1 MSCRLVPEIC
11 LRRMVSRRRC
21 DTLLFSCFF
30 FYSSASFLAPR
41 AHSAQ
46 SPHMP
51 LTGPFSSSNLK
62 VSFLTDLRLDLKS
75 TSEVLLATILSLSN
89 LQVVMHKYPALSL
102 TWMVSSP
109 TKKSFCLTSYSRSY
123 LASSRAAIRLWY
135 CLRIPCN
142 RPSLQLSTG
151 LGAPMRSA
159 MIFFRCSAFLSCSF
173 LSSSAA
179 IFLSR
184 VYNILTLIFFLRSG
198 VMKPLFPPDF
208 LALAASSRRLR
219 TSAFLRSFSSIF
231 LFSSWRNPQEDPTI
245 VTHPENTRLWASS
258 ASLLLRS
265 VSD

>member
-1 MSCRLVPEIC
+1 MLCRLVPEIC
-11 LRRMVSRRRC
+11 RRWMVSHRC
-21 DTLLFSCFF
+21 SDTLSCFFLLLF

-41 AHSAQ
+41 AHSGL
-46 SPHMP
+46 S
-51 LTGPFSSSNLK
+51 TGPFSSSSLK

-89 LQVVMHKYPALSL
+89 FETFLRAGFTNFPRRSL
-102 TWMVSSP
+102 TWIVSSLI
-109 TKKSFCLTSYSRSY
+109 KKSFCLTSYSRSY

-135 CLRIPCN
+135 CLRIPCSVA
-142 RPSLQLSTG
+142 SLQLSTG

-159 MIFFRCSAFLSCSF
+159 MIFFLCSAFLSCSF

-184 VYNILTLIFFLRSG
+184 VLSFFLRSG
-198 VMKPLFPPDF
+198 VMKPRFPPDF

-231 LFSSWRNPQEDPTI
+231 LFSSSFS
-245 VTHPENTRLWASS
+245 RLWASS

-265 VSD
+265 VSDSSPMLLLAFWTV

>member
-1 MSCRLVPEIC
+1 MSRRLVPEIC
-11 LRRMVSRRRC
+11 LRWMVPGRRR
-21 DTLLFSCFF
+21 DTLHFFLF

-41 AHSAQ
+41 AHS
-46 SPHMP
+46 
-51 LTGPFSSSNLK
+51 GPFSSSSLK

-89 LQVVMHKYPALSL
+89 LQVAAHKYRALPHKRIPML
-102 TWMVSSP
+102 QSP

-123 LASSRAAIRLWY
+123 LASSRADIRLWY

-159 MIFFRCSAFLSCSF
+159 MIFFLCSAFLSCSF

-184 VYNILTLIFFLRSG
+184 VYNILTLLSYVLTLSFFLRSG

-245 VTHPENTRLWASS
+245 VTHPGNTRLWASS